1 MIDKIFNLRTE
12 NLIEPIGID
21 ARVPRLSWQA
31 ALSGRGAKQK
41 AYRILLSS
49 SLQNALTENADI
61 LDTGFI
67 ESSAF
72 YHDCA
77 GAALKSRKE
86 YFWSVQIINQA
97 DDIIK
102 SEVSRFETAFYEE
115 SLWQG
120 RYIGLA
126 IASNGVVQFRRRERL
141 KRDIVKARVY
151 LAAAGFA
158 ELWLNGKRITQNVL
172 EPANSDYNKHVYYNT
187 YDVTEYLLPGRDNAF
202 GVRLSGGWAGHG
214 RFLFQAYINYAD
226 GSEQSVCS
234 EFGPWQACLSEI
246 TLATLYAGEY
256 VNPIYEMP
264 EWNLPSH
271 QFEEKYPLMPLGFSS
286 FNQPEKLED
295 MNERFREYY
304 KARYQAME
312 LPAPGG
318 KIMAQPLEPIRVLN
332 EVRPVSVKRL
342 GESGDYIFDFGQNFT
357 GVCKLKVK
365 GEEGHK
371 ITIEHTELLNEDGTP
386 NMLYLR
392 IAEPNYPFPMQTDIY
407 FLRGS
412 GEFEEL
418 MPRFTYHGFRF
429 AVVRNMP
436 YEPSLDDLTGYE
448 VRSDVADIGRFNSD
462 SDMLNWMQ
470 KAIMWTE
477 KGNLHGIPTDCPQ
490 RAERQGWLN
499 DMTARSEGAVYNLDL
514 QLLYKKWARD
524 ITDTQEP
531 VSGAI
536 GDTAPMRRGNMPA
549 DAVVSSYLLVPYLI
563 YQHYGDMRAIE
574 ENYSGMKGWTD
585 YLLRNSNDGIAVYS
599 LYGDWA
605 GPDTKAFCKGSP
617 VSYITP
623 GYFFSSGFNYMNC
636 RLMAYFARI
645 LGKEEDERSY
655 LDRAQTVARSM
666 NERFFNEE
674 TANYATGS
682 QGCNVFALKLGIV
695 PEKYAQRVADNI
707 AADIIKEDYH
717 LTTGNI
723 ATKYLPEVLSE
734 YGYSDIAM
742 RLMEQTTYPSWGYMR
757 KMGAT
762 TIWERWEYATGFA
775 MNSHSHPMY
784 GSVTAWFYKYLA
796 GISAVEPGF
805 KRIRIRPYM
814 PEGLNRAE
822 GEINTPYG
830 VVLSGWEKSD
840 KGYTLKINVPASCEA
855 EVILPGGARMTLRE
869 GNTALE
875 KARGILKAEAVSGDM
890 RLCLVSGEYIFTAE
904 K

>member
-1 MIDKIFNLRTE
+1 MIERIFNLRCE
-12 NLIEPIGID
+12 NLIEPLGID
-21 ARVPRLSWQA
+21 ARAPRLSWQTA
-31 ALSGRGAKQK
+31 FSGRGAGQK
-41 AYRILLSS
+41 AYRIILSS
-49 SLQNALTENADI
+49 SLQNAREEKADI

-77 GAALKSRKE
+77 NISLKSRSE
-86 YFWSVQIINQA
+86 YFWSVQIQDETDN
-97 DDIIK
+97 IIK
-102 SEVSRFETAFYEE
+102 SEISRFETAFYED

-120 RYIGLA
+120 KYIGLA
-126 IASNGVVQFRRRERL
+126 IASGGVVQYRRRVQL
-141 KRDIVKARVY
+141 KKDIVKARVY
-151 LAAAGFA
+151 LAAGGFA
-158 ELWLNGKRITQNVL
+158 ELWINGKRVTQNVL

-187 YDVTEYLLPGRDNAF
+187 YDVAEYLIPDNYNAF

-234 EFGPWQACLSEI
+234 EFGPWLACLSEI
-246 TLATLYAGEY
+246 TLAALYAGEY
-256 VNPIYEMP
+256 VNPLYEMP
-264 EWNLPSH
+264 EWNLPGDE
-271 QFEEKYPLMPLGFSS
+271 FENKYAVKPLGLYSFS
-286 FNQPEKLED
+286 QPEKLSGLKGHFKD
-295 MNERFREYY
+295 YY
-304 KARYQAME
+304 KVCYQAME
-312 LPAPGG
+312 LPALSG
-318 KIMAQPLEPIRVLN
+318 KLMAQPLEPIRVLG
-332 EVRPVSVKRL
+332 EVKPVSVKRL
-342 GESGDYIFDFGQNFT
+342 GKSDDYVFDFGQNFT
-357 GVCKLKVK
+357 GACKLRVK
-365 GEEGHK
+365 GRKGHK
-371 ITIEHTELLNEDGTP
+371 ITIEHTELLNKDGTP

-392 IAEPNYPFPMQTDIY
+392 IAEPNYPYPMQTDIF
-407 FLRGS
+407 FLRG
-412 GEFEEL
+412 GGKYEEL

-436 YEPSLDDLTGYE
+436 YEPELSDLTGYQ
-448 VRSDVADIGRFNSD
+448 VRSDVADIGSFNSD

-470 KAIMWTE
+470 EAIMWTE
-477 KGNLHGIPTDCPQ
+477 RGNLHGIPTDCPQ

-563 YQHYGDMRAIE
+563 YEHYGDARAIE

-585 YLLRNSNDGIAVYS
+585 YLLRNSNDGISAYS

-623 GYFFSSGFNYMNC
+623 GYFFSSGFNYMNS
-636 RLMAYFARI
+636 RLMAYFARL
-645 LGKEEDERSY
+645 LGKNEDAEYYNQMAR
-655 LDRAQTVARSM
+655 TVAQSM
-666 NERFFNEE
+666 NKHFFNKE

-695 PEKYAQRVADNI
+695 PEEYAQKVADNI
-707 AADIIKEDYH
+707 AADVIKEDYH

-757 KMGAT
+757 SMGAT

-796 GISAVEPGF
+796 GISAAEAGF
-805 KRIRIRPYM
+805 KKIKIRPYM
-814 PEGLNRAE
+814 PASLNKAE
-822 GEINTPYG
+822 GEVNTPYG
-830 VVLSGWEKSD
+830 IVSSGWEKSD
-840 KGYTLKINVPASCEA
+840 KGYTLKIKVPASCTA
-855 EVILPGGARMTLRE
+855 EVILPNGAEMKVQESGKVLKQAE
-869 GNTALE
+869 GITEE
-875 KARGILKAEAVSGDM
+875 KALGKDLE
-890 RLCLVSGEYIFTAE
+890 LCLTSGEYIFTAE

>member
-1 MIDKIFNLRTE
+1 M
-12 NLIEPIGID
+12 
-21 ARVPRLSWQA
+21 
-31 ALSGRGAKQK
+31 
-41 AYRILLSS
+41 
-49 SLQNALTENADI
+49 
-61 LDTGFI
+61 
-67 ESSAF
+67 
-72 YHDCA
+72 
-77 GAALKSRKE
+77 
-86 YFWSVQIINQA
+86 
-97 DDIIK
+97 
-102 SEVSRFETAFYEE
+102 
-115 SLWQG
+115 
-120 RYIGLA
+120 
-126 IASNGVVQFRRRERL
+126 
-141 KRDIVKARVY
+141 
-151 LAAAGFA
+151 
-158 ELWLNGKRITQNVL
+158 
-172 EPANSDYNKHVYYNT
+172 
-187 YDVTEYLLPGRDNAF
+187 
-202 GVRLSGGWAGHG
+202 
-214 RFLFQAYINYAD
+214 
-226 GSEQSVCS
+226 
-234 EFGPWQACLSEI
+234 
-246 TLATLYAGEY
+246 
-256 VNPIYEMP
+256 
-264 EWNLPSH
+264 
-271 QFEEKYPLMPLGFSS
+271 
-286 FNQPEKLED
+286 
-295 MNERFREYY
+295 
-304 KARYQAME
+304 
-312 LPAPGG
+312 
-318 KIMAQPLEPIRVLN
+318 
-332 EVRPVSVKRL
+332 
-342 GESGDYIFDFGQNFT
+342 
-357 GVCKLKVK
+357 
-365 GEEGHK
+365 
-371 ITIEHTELLNEDGTP
+371 
-386 NMLYLR
+386 
-392 IAEPNYPFPMQTDIY
+392 
-407 FLRGS
+407 
-412 GEFEEL
+412 
-418 MPRFTYHGFRF
+418 
-429 AVVRNMP
+429 
-436 YEPSLDDLTGYE
+436 
-448 VRSDVADIGRFNSD
+448 
-462 SDMLNWMQ
+462 
-470 KAIMWTE
+470 
-477 KGNLHGIPTDCPQ
+477 
-490 RAERQGWLN
+490 
-499 DMTARSEGAVYNLDL
+499 
-514 QLLYKKWARD
+514 
-524 ITDTQEP
+524 
-531 VSGAI
+531 
-536 GDTAPMRRGNMPA
+536 
-549 DAVVSSYLLVPYLI
+549 
-563 YQHYGDMRAIE
+563 
-574 ENYSGMKGWTD
+574 
-585 YLLRNSNDGIAVYS
+585 YS

-707 AADIIKEDYH
+707 AADVIKEDYH

-840 KGYTLKINVPASCEA
+840 KGYTLKIKVPASCEA